1 MEAFTRLVD
10 YVVEYESE
18 FSAASKDI
26 SKNALVMQ
34 QDELREMWCKAKAA
48 HDDLNS
54 KGDMSAKDYALI
66 KKKFKLGGQC
76 YIRCMGAMKDMSE
89 ILSTP
94 KDTEKSAEVDNNHS
108 LPPCD
113 TDVFKGDYLSWPTFR
128 DMFTAVYIKSK
139 RLSPVEKLYHLN
151 KKTQGEAKV
160 IVSKCPLTNDGFAMA
175 WKGLTDMYENERI
188 LVETQVDI
196 LLDLPSIDKE
206 CSSSIK
212 WLQREI
218 NSCISCLTAN
228 KVDIGNWDPI
238 IIRICSKRLP
248 QATLALW
255 EQSVKNKT
263 KTSKWEE
270 LDNFLTDRYRDLEA
284 IERAKKSSN
293 SVKPVSAPTQN
304 KYNNNSHQNRLG
316 AFQVS
321 VEKSTCLMCKS
332 ADHKLRS
339 CPMFL
344 NMAPADRIKFAKRN
358 NRCINC
364 LGFGHLVSQCTS
376 AFNCSTCHAR
386 HHTLLHVRTVQ
397 PSSQRGSSTPS
408 DEIPSTSRQAQQ
420 KRNFNESKGKPTT
433 QVQSCFANS
442 DKGVLLGTAQIS
454 INYSGVTYA
463 ARALIDSGSECS
475 FITERLKR
483 RINLPVR
490 KINAQ
495 VSGINNTVSAQV
507 KESCCVELR
516 SPIDP
521 LISIT
526 TNMMVLPK
534 LTGNLPTCHISAL
547 TRQAFPDLTLADKR
561 FFVNEPVDV
570 ILGGDVYP
578 QIMLDGIRK
587 NLASFWELEEISKEK
602 KLSEEDRYC
611 EELYKETTKRNEDGK
626 YVVSLPFRK
635 DYPVNISLGSSLKI
649 AYSQFYRNE
658 ARLSRDENLQKEYN
672 RVLNEYVELGHMA
685 KIHTNQ
691 TADSSNNYYLPHHAV
706 KKEESTS
713 TKVRVVF
720 NASQAS
726 SNGTSLNDILLPGP
740 VLQADL
746 TILILRWRLFKYVF
760 NSDIEKMYRQ
770 ILLKADQTKYQ
781 RIVFRNH
788 PTEQT
793 NLFELKTVT
802 FGINCAPYLAIRTL
816 LQLADDVES
825 SLPVASNILR
835 KCMYV
840 DDVLAGGHSVEA
852 AIKARNEIKTA
863 LESAGFPLRKW
874 TANCGRILQGLPK
887 DHLLNKEFLD
897 FEDTSDVKALG
908 IRWNAHT
915 DFFYFKTKPI
925 LSPESYTKRA
935 ILSDIAKLF
944 DPLGWLAPI
953 IVTAKMIMQH
963 IWLEGTQWDEFVS
976 PTTLDRW
983 HTFMDNHRYINNIKI
998 PRWVHFSPTDDVSI
1012 HGFCDASEKAY
1023 AATVYLR
1030 VRTSNEVFV
1039 SLLLAK
1045 TRVAPVKTISLPRL
1059 ELCGAVLLAETVESV
1074 VNNLELT
1081 HLKLKLWTDSTI
1093 VLAWIRK
1100 PPCSWSTFVSHR
1112 VTKIIEKVGNANW
1125 NHVDSGSNPADL
1137 ASRGL
1142 MAQDLVENTLW
1153 WQGPSW
1159 LQEDQSK
1166 WPLRQ
1171 NDYETTIEE
1180 KQSCLISSEEI
1191 KATTKRLIINTQKQ
1205 KYGQEYGCLK
1215 SGKPIDAKSEILS
1228 LNPFLDK
1235 DEVLRTGGRL
1245 APHMGGLWEAGVK
1258 SFKSHFRKIASGQKY
1273 TLEEFNT
1280 LLCRIESC
1288 LNSRPLSPASN
1299 EPTDLEPLTPGHFL
1313 VGGHLMAPPEPDIN
1327 ESSASIVNRWQKL
1340 KALHQSFCKRW
1351 KTEYLNEMQKRIKW
1365 KHSKTNLKTGDL
1377 VVIKEDNLSPNE
1389 WRLGRIVNIHP
1400 GADTR
1405 VRVVDIIT
1413 EKGQVTRP
1421 LAKLV
1426 LLPPYEEENEDAHPT
1441 QHNSSLATS
1450 KA

>member
-1 MEAFTRLVD
+1 MEAFMRLVD

-34 QDELREMWCKAKAA
+34 QDELREMWCKAKAV

-54 KGDMSAKDYALI
+54 KGDMSSKDYALI

-76 YIRCMGAMKDMSE
+76 YTRCMGAMKDMSE

-94 KDTEKSAEVDNNHS
+94 KDTEKSVEDHNNHS

-293 SVKPVSAPTQN
+293 SVKPVSAPTQI
-304 KYNNNSHQNRLG
+304 KQNNNSHQNRLG

-364 LGFGHLVSQCTS
+364 LGFGHLVPQCTS

-386 HHTLLHVRTVQ
+386 HHTLLHLRTVQ

-420 KRNFNESKGKPTT
+420 RRNFNKSKGKPTT

-442 DKGVLLGTAQIS
+442 DKGVLLGTAQIN

-490 KINAQ
+490 RINAQ

-507 KESCCVELR
+507 KEACCVELR

-521 LISIT
+521 LVSIT

-587 NLASFWELEEISKEK
+587 NVLGSLLAQETVFGWIVTGRANTIKPTNTCVSYYNEISLEKRLASFWELEEMSKER

-611 EELYKETTKRNEDGK
+611 EELYKKTTKRNEDGK
-626 YVVSLPFRK
+626 YVVSLPFKK

-685 KIHTNQ
+685 KVHTNQ

-720 NASQAS
+720 NASQAT

-793 NLFELKTVT
+793 NIFELKTVT

-840 DDVLAGGHSVEA
+840 DDVLAGGHSIEA
-852 AIKARNEIKTA
+852 ATKARNEIKTA

-874 TANCGRILQGLPK
+874 TANCGKILQGLPK

-963 IWLEGTQWDEFVS
+963 IWLEGTQWDEVVS

-983 HTFMDNHRYINNIKI
+983 NTFLDNHRYINNIKI

-1045 TRVAPVKTISLPRL
+1045 TRVAPVKTVSLPRL

-1074 VNNLELT
+1074 VSNLELT
-1081 HLKLKLWTDSTI
+1081 HLNIKLWTDSTI

-1159 LQEDQSK
+1159 LQEDQCK
-1166 WPLRQ
+1166 WPLQQ

-1180 KQSCLISSEEI
+1180 KQ
-1191 KATTKRLIINTQKQ
+1191 
-1205 KYGQEYGCLK
+1205 
-1215 SGKPIDAKSEILS
+1215 
-1228 LNPFLDK
+1228 
-1235 DEVLRTGGRL
+1235 
-1245 APHMGGLWEAGVK
+1245 
-1258 SFKSHFRKIASGQKY
+1258 
-1273 TLEEFNT
+1273 
-1280 LLCRIESC
+1280 SC

-1313 VGGHLMAPPEPDIN
+1313 VGGHLMAPPEPDVN

-1365 KHSKTNLKTGDL
+1365 KHPKTNIKTGEL

-1426 LLPPYEEENEDAHPT
+1426 LLPPYEEENLEAHPT
-1441 QHNSSLATS
+1441 QHNRFPATS
-1450 KA
+1450 EA

>member
-1 MEAFTRLVD
+1 
-10 YVVEYESE
+10 
-18 FSAASKDI
+18 
-26 SKNALVMQ
+26 
-34 QDELREMWCKAKAA
+34 
-48 HDDLNS
+48 
-54 KGDMSAKDYALI
+54 
-66 KKKFKLGGQC
+66 
-76 YIRCMGAMKDMSE
+76 
-89 ILSTP
+89 
-94 KDTEKSAEVDNNHS
+94 
-108 LPPCD
+108 
-113 TDVFKGDYLSWPTFR
+113 
-128 DMFTAVYIKSK
+128 
-139 RLSPVEKLYHLN
+139 
-151 KKTQGEAKV
+151 
-160 IVSKCPLTNDGFAMA
+160 
-175 WKGLTDMYENERI
+175 
-188 LVETQVDI
+188 
-196 LLDLPSIDKE
+196 
-206 CSSSIK
+206 
-212 WLQREI
+212 
-218 NSCISCLTAN
+218 
-228 KVDIGNWDPI
+228 
-238 IIRICSKRLP
+238 
-248 QATLALW
+248 
-255 EQSVKNKT
+255 
-263 KTSKWEE
+263 
-270 LDNFLTDRYRDLEA
+270 
-284 IERAKKSSN
+284 
-293 SVKPVSAPTQN
+293 
-304 KYNNNSHQNRLG
+304 
-316 AFQVS
+316 
-321 VEKSTCLMCKS
+321 
-332 ADHKLRS
+332 
-339 CPMFL
+339 
-344 NMAPADRIKFAKRN
+344 
-358 NRCINC
+358 
-364 LGFGHLVSQCTS
+364 
-376 AFNCSTCHAR
+376 
-386 HHTLLHVRTVQ
+386 
-397 PSSQRGSSTPS
+397 
-408 DEIPSTSRQAQQ
+408 
-420 KRNFNESKGKPTT
+420 
-433 QVQSCFANS
+433 
-442 DKGVLLGTAQIS
+442 
-454 INYSGVTYA
+454 
-463 ARALIDSGSECS
+463 
-475 FITERLKR
+475 
-483 RINLPVR
+483 
-490 KINAQ
+490 
-495 VSGINNTVSAQV
+495 
-507 KESCCVELR
+507 
-516 SPIDP
+516 
-521 LISIT
+521 
-526 TNMMVLPK
+526 MVLPK

-587 NLASFWELEEISKEK
+587 NVLGSLLAQETVFGWIVTGRANTIKPTNTCVSYYNEISLEKQLASFWELEEISKEK
-602 KLSEEDRYC
+602 KLSEEERYC

-720 NASQAS
+720 NASQAT

-793 NLFELKTVT
+793 NIFELKTVT

-816 LQLADDVES
+816 LQLANNDES

-840 DDVLAGGHSVEA
+840 DDVLAGGHSIEA
-852 AIKARNEIKTA
+852 AIKARNEIRD
-863 LESAGFPLRKW
+863 SIGVGRFPIKKMDSQLWKNFTRPSKRPLAKQRVFRLRRH
-874 TANCGRILQGLPK
+874 N
-887 DHLLNKEFLD
+887 
-897 FEDTSDVKALG
+897 
-908 IRWNAHT
+908 
-915 DFFYFKTKPI
+915 
-925 LSPESYTKRA
+925 PESYTKRA

-963 IWLEGTQWDEFVS
+963 IWLEGTQWDEVVS

-983 HTFMDNHRYINNIKI
+983 HTFMDNHRYIKNIKI

-1153 WQGPSW
+1153 CQGPSW

-1180 KQSCLISSEEI
+1180 KQVRVHACTTIQGDSNDILDRFSSLPRALRVLSYVMRFSQRTHPNTKASFQQKSCLISSEEI
-1191 KATTKRLIINTQKQ
+1191 KATTRRLIINTKKQ

-1215 SGKPIDAKSEILS
+1215 SGKPIDAKSEIIS

-1235 DEVLRTGGRL
+1235 DEVMRTRGRL
-1245 APHMGGLWEAGVK
+1245 GASLDLQYNERHPIILPYNCVLSRLIIQFIHQVSLHGENQLMLRLTRAQYWIPRVKNLIRSIIHNCKTCTIFKKRAQTQLMGALPSERSTFSRAFTNTGVDFASPFEIKSYRGRGCRVSKGYACLFVCFTTRAIHLEATTDLSTQSFLAALSRFVSRRGCPKNIYSDNGTNFVGASRSLRSELKAFIADARNNAISKYSHQALTWHFIPAAAPHMGGLWEA
-1258 SFKSHFRKIASGQKY
+1258 
-1273 TLEEFNT
+1273 
-1280 LLCRIESC
+1280 
-1288 LNSRPLSPASN
+1288 
-1299 EPTDLEPLTPGHFL
+1299 GHFL

-1365 KHSKTNLKTGDL
+1365 KHPKTNLKT
-1377 VVIKEDNLSPNE
+1377 
-1389 WRLGRIVNIHP
+1389 

-1405 VRVVDIIT
+1405 VRVVDIVT

-1426 LLPPYEEENEDAHPT
+1426 LLPPYEEENVDAHPT

-1450 KA
+1450 EA

>member
-1 MEAFTRLVD
+1 MEAFTRLLD

-206 CSSSIK
+206 CSVSIK

-304 KYNNNSHQNRLG
+304 RNNNNSHQNRLG
-316 AFQVS
+316 AFQ
-321 VEKSTCLMCKS
+321 C
-332 ADHKLRS
+332 
-339 CPMFL
+339 
-344 NMAPADRIKFAKRN
+344 RN
-358 NRCINC
+358 AR
-364 LGFGHLVSQCTS
+364 TS

-386 HHTLLHVRTVQ
+386 HHTLLHLRTVQ

-420 KRNFNESKGKPTT
+420 RRNFNKSKGKPTT

-442 DKGVLLGTAQIS
+442 DKGVLLGTAQINV
-454 INYSGVTYA
+454 NYSGVTYA

-587 NLASFWELEEISKEK
+587 NVLGSLLAQETVFGWIVTGRANTIKPTNTCVSYYNEISLEKQLASFWELEEISKEK

-720 NASQAS
+720 NASQAT

-840 DDVLAGGHSVEA
+840 DDVLAGGHSIEA
-852 AIKARNEIKTA
+852 AIKARNEIRTA

-963 IWLEGTQWDEFVS
+963 IWLEGTQWDEVVS

-1171 NDYETTIEE
+1171 NDYETTTEE

-1191 KATTKRLIINTQKQ
+1191 KATTKRWIINTQKQ

-1441 QHNSSLATS
+1441 QHNRSPATS
-1450 KA
+1450 EA